1 VFYNRLGDV
10 RSHAGSVSAMVLAMV
25 IDTAIVLAMVIDT
38 AIVLA
43 ATGLTLPL
51 PRPPVARRT
60 AARRM
65 TVTEEPAADY
75 SRSGAIRSG

>member
-1 VFYNRLGDV
+1 MFYNRLGDV
-10 RSHAGSVSAMVLAMV
+10 PSHAGSGSAMVLAMV
-25 IDTAIVLAMVIDT
+25 IDTT
-38 AIVLA
+38 IVLA
-43 ATGLTLPL
+43 ATGLTLRL

-60 AARRM
+60 AARRV